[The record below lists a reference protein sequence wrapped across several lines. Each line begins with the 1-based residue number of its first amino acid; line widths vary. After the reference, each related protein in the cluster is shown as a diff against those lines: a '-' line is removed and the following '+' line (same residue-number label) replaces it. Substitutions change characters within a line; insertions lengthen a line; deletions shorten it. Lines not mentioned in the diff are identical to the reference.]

1 MKKVVRAPGSG
12 KTKEL
17 MSYCAEENA
26 TLVCKNPDAMLV
38 KAHSYG
44 FKINIISYLDF
55 LQTATYN
62 ENNAYLDDIDEFLE
76 YIGCHVKGFGGNI

>member
-17 MSYCAEENA
+17 MTYCAEENA

>member
-1 MKKVVRAPGSG
+1 MKKVIRAPGSG

-17 MSYCAEENA
+17 MTYCAEENA